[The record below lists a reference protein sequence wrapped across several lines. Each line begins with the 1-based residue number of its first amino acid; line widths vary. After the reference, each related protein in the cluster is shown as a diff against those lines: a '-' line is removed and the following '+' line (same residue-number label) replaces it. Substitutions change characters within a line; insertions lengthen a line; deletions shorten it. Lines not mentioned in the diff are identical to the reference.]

1 MTTYGEQG
9 IMRRLHARVHRISSS
24 QPHQLRT
31 WARLP
36 AMACT
41 TILLP
46 GERAELEVEWESSST
61 AAAVAHRRDLPLALL
76 PAVDGVAM
84 NMVRTATL
92 VEIEHH
98 SPNADGH
105 GCTIAVRGVFTANV
119 GLRRREPLQV
129 AAVEAQTWRGDDPW
143 WVADVEELS
152 ARLRRRAPG
161 ALRIIG
167 GRERSYD
174 AMGFDQ
180 LVIELASWLIPRGGD
195 RYLLLAGDLRTRLQM
210 LDQALT
216 RRIEAEEAENSE
228 RAAMREPEKADDDA
242 STATAALPEHVR
254 TAINAQRARN
264 SVTGGEAARFLEAM
278 NWVAPEPAAIDLR
291 AARAQLDQRCYGMDT
306 VKERVL
312 DLLASWE
319 WSRRQGEGQAAGK
332 VLCLLGPPGVGKT
345 AIAAVIADVMS
356 RTMRRIAMGGTD
368 DVYLVGSDQA
378 YSHSQPG
385 AIARNIKDSK
395 RHPGDVVFLL
405 DEIDKVSAGHR
416 SAVPVL
422 LALLDPQQNADFRD
436 QFLDTVPIDLSQTVF
451 VCTANNL
458 EDIPAPLR
466 DRLQPLVLPGYTRD
480 EQIVIARKHLLPRL
494 RKRLAVGEEV
504 GLAKDVVEALIDKSP
519 VSPGMRQLQGQLET
533 VMTRGLRQH
542 MERAANVWVTP
553 EMALAWTGTTAGTQ
567 RSSSTTRVIGFK
579 VPSAA
584 G

>member
-1 MTTYGEQG
+1 MTAYGEPG
-9 IMRRLHARVHRISSS
+9 IMRRLHARVQRIASS
-24 QPHQLRT
+24 QPGQQRT

-46 GERAELEVEWESSST
+46 GERAELEVGWESSS
-61 AAAVAHRRDLPLALL
+61 AAAALAHRRNLPLALL
-76 PAVDGVAM
+76 PAVDDLAV

-98 SPNADGH
+98 SPHADDP

-119 GLRRREPLQV
+119 RLQRREPYVQV
-129 AAVEAQTWRGDDPW
+129 AAVQAQAWRGDDLR
-143 WVADVEELS
+143 WVAEVEELS
-152 ARLRRRAPG
+152 ARLRQRAPG
-161 ALRIIG
+161 ALRAIG

-195 RYLLLAGDLRTRLQM
+195 RYLLLTGDLRTRLQM

-216 RRIEAEEAENSE
+216 QKIDAEEAEHSE
-228 RAAMREPEKADDDA
+228 RAARREPEKADDDA
-242 STATAALPEHVR
+242 STATAALPEHIR
-254 TAINAQRARN
+254 TAIKAQRDRN

-306 VKERVL
+306 VKARVL
-312 DLLASWE
+312 DLLACWE
-319 WSRRQGEGQAAGK
+319 WSRRQGAGQAAGK

-368 DVYLVGSDQA
+368 DVYLIGSDQA

-405 DEIDKVSAGHR
+405 DEIDKVSVGRR

-422 LALLDPQQNADFRD
+422 LAILDPEQHADFRD
-436 QFLDTVPIDLSQTVF
+436 HFLDTVPIDLSRTVF
-451 VCTANNL
+451 ICTANNL

-480 EQIVIARKHLLPRL
+480 EQIVIARKYLLPRL
-494 RKRLAVGEEV
+494 RKRLAVGMEV
-504 GLAKDVVEALIDKSP
+504 GLDKAVVEALIDQSAP
-519 VSPGMRQLQGQLET
+519 SPGMRQLQGQLET

-542 MERAANVWVTP
+542 MECAANVRVTP
-553 EMALAWTGTTAGTQ
+553 EMALAWTGTTARRG
-567 RSSSTTRVIGFK
+567 SSSKTTRVIGFK
-579 VPSAA
+579 VPSSA
-584 G
+584 